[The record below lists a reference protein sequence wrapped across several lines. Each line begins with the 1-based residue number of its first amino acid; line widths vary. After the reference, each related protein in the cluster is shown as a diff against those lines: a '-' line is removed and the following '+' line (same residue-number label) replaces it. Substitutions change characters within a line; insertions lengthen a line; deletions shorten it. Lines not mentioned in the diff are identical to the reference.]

1 MASDFSQ
8 FLQLLNDSQLI
19 SQINELTQAAKR
31 TQLTETDPFDDGL
44 DEVLRGLVDD
54 GPEAVSTPVGSPR
67 KEIETAVPLKLPT
80 PSHDDDD
87 DEEDEVDYGEV
98 GELHEFGDFGA
109 YFDNKRRKQELL
121 DQEYTRWENKRIAE
135 TLGGQ
140 EQYPPI
146 FKDCRI
152 HVNGFTDPP
161 IAEIHR
167 LVVLYGGKFILYLT
181 NKSAATHIICDRLT
195 PRKRI
200 QFRNYKVVK
209 TQWLLDL
216 IKNKELAN
224 WQEYRLIEEVEYGQ
238 QRLHVDVSP
247 PKKTTAASEA
257 LVATHPDFLP
267 HFFAKL
273 RLHHLSTWKADLR
286 LKFLRQCKPLNRPK
300 GQVPRV
306 ILHID
311 FDSFFVA
318 ALATKYPEYDNLK
331 VPLAVS
337 HGTDTLDVALC
348 NYVARQF
355 GVRNGMWM
363 RLAKEKCPGLKVIL
377 YQFDTYEKISNEF
390 YDYLIGL
397 NFDVVYPV
405 SIDEVLIDAS
415 HYIHSQPGPKEEEI
429 TKLALMI
436 RQNVWDFSGC
446 TVLVG
451 ASDNVLMAKLALR
464 KAKPDG
470 YRVFIDYSQA
480 ELEAFMSDIPVDSLP
495 GIGRNLKVRLEGLC
509 QKSNPMVLPD
519 LRRIS
524 QDRLVTEFGAVLG
537 KRMWEYAR
545 GIDPIE
551 LEILSDS
558 LGRKLVS
565 VDVNYGIRFTN
576 YDELD
581 DFLMRL
587 ARELAKRLKNL
598 GFKGLNIGLRL
609 ARRAEGAPIQSE
621 KFLGL
626 GIVDFFLKSSRL
638 GVATYDEGVMGLEMK
653 ALYRMLNIP
662 VVDLR
667 GVAVTMTR
675 LVEATSENQ
684 KKLDFT
690 AKPKTLPTN
699 LGKIPDLKPVN
710 SRAPLDTTESIPQA
724 EEIDWDVF
732 NALPDAIRNEI
743 LNELTRRGLNNKPAY
758 TSRKSLRKNLP
769 ASGVKRYKQKLISPT
784 KNAKYVTVVEGSP
797 TKKRKVRPS
806 TPTKPPPQ
814 PIPLEVHSLILD
826 ELPTT
831 IREEVLQDME
841 FFAEANK
848 LPTKKNFF
856 KVTDTWLIDRDRQ
869 FESPKFYGVTAV
881 TELQPLLKQWVELS
895 MEQHGPHEDDIARF
909 DDYLSLLVKSGFEP
923 KVSSLVSCIYKC
935 LMMWEVIGSGESVS
949 DALKVWNRHL
959 VRWKSQLT
967 TNP

>member
-31 TQLTETDPFDDGL
+31 TQLTESDPFDDGL
-44 DEVLRGLVDD
+44 DDVLRGLVDD
-54 GPEAVSTPVGSPR
+54 QPQAVSTPVGSPL
-67 KEIETAVPLKLPT
+67 KTIGSPVPLKLPT
-80 PSHDDDD
+80 PS
-87 DEEDEVDYGEV
+87 DEEVDYGEV

-135 TLGGQ
+135 THGGQ
-140 EQYPPI
+140 EEYPPI

-216 IKNKELAN
+216 IENKELAN

-238 QRLHVDVSP
+238 QRLQVDAP
-247 PKKTTAASEA
+247 PTTKAPIASDT

-318 ALATKYPEYDNLK
+318 ALATKYPQYDNLK

-363 RLAKEKCPGLKVIL
+363 RQAKERCPGLKVIS

-405 SIDEVLIDAS
+405 SIDEVLVDAS
-415 HYIHSQPGPKEEEI
+415 HYIHNQPGPKEEEI
-429 TKLALMI
+429 TKLAQMI
-436 RQNVWDFSGC
+436 REDVWNLSGC

-451 ASDNVLMAKLALR
+451 ASENVLMAKLALR

-470 YRVFIDYSQA
+470 FKVFVDYSQA
-480 ELEAFMSDIPVDSLP
+480 ELEHFMSDIPVDSLP
-495 GIGRNLKVRLEGLC
+495 GIGRHLKARIEGIC
-509 QKSNPMVLPD
+509 GKTSPMVLPD
-519 LRRIS
+519 LRLVN
-524 QDRLVTEFGAVLG
+524 QDKLVSEFGAVLG
-537 KRMWEYAR
+537 KRIWEYAR
-545 GIDPIE
+545 GIDPIQ

-565 VDVNYGIRFTN
+565 VDVNYGIRFTT

-587 ARELAKRLKNL
+587 AQELAKRLKNL

-638 GVATYDEGVMGLEMK
+638 GVATDDEGVMGLEMK
-653 ALYRMLNIP
+653 TLYRMLNIP
-662 VVDLR
+662 VADLR
-667 GVAVTMTR
+667 GVAVTMTK
-675 LVEATSENQ
+675 LVEAKSENQ

-690 AKPKTLPTN
+690 VKSRPSPTK
-699 LGKIPDLKPVN
+699 LGKIPDLRPTG
-710 SRAPLDTTESIPQA
+710 SRAPLVSHENELQA
-724 EEIDWDVF
+724 NDIDWDVF

-743 LNELTRRGLNNKPAY
+743 LDELTRRGLNNKPRY
-758 TSRKSLRKNLP
+758 TSRKNLP
-769 ASGVKRYKQKLISPT
+769 ASNGVKRYKQKLISPT
-784 KNAKYVTVVEGSP
+784 KNANYVTVVEGSP
-797 TKKRKVRPS
+797 TKKRKIRPL
-806 TPTKPPPQ
+806 TPTKPPP
-814 PIPLEVHSLILD
+814 PVPAPLEVHSLVLE

-856 KVTDTWLIDRDRQ
+856 KVTDSWLNDHDRQ
-869 FESPKFYGVTAV
+869 FESPRFYGYTAV
-881 TELQPLLKQWVELS
+881 ADLQPLLKQWVALS
-895 MEQHGPHEDDIARF
+895 MDQHGPHEDDIARF
-909 DDYLSLLVKSGFEP
+909 EDYLEQLIKCEFEAKAFVLLSG
-923 KVSSLVSCIYKC
+923 IYRS
-935 LMMWEVIGSGESVS
+935 LMMWEVVGSGDSVS
-949 DALKVWNRHL
+949 DALKLWNRHL
-959 VRWKSQLT
+959 AKWKAQMTFKSLL
-967 TNP
+967 